1 MKFHTK
7 NNKMEEEKTEAD
19 SKKNPRPLDEGDI
32 EVLRRYG
39 MGPYADAV
47 KKTEDENRNMVEK
60 VKKLSGIKESDTGL
74 ALPSQWNLV
83 QDKQL
88 LKEEPLQVARC
99 TKIINPNTEDAKYM
113 ITIKQMAKYVVGLGD
128 KVVATDIEE
137 GMRIGVDHR
146 KYQIQIPLPPKIDP
160 SVTMMTVEEKPD
172 VTYNDVG
179 GAKEQL
185 ERLKEVVEMP
195 LLNPEK
201 FINLGIDPPR
211 GVLLYGPP
219 GTGKTLTARAVA
231 NRTEACFIRVIGSEL
246 VQKYVGEGARMVR
259 ELFQMARTK
268 KACIIFFDEVDAIG
282 GARHDDGA
290 GSDNEVQ
297 RTMLE
302 IVNQLDGFEARGN
315 IKVLMATNRPD
326 TLDPALT
333 RPGRIDRK
341 IEFGLPDLEG
351 RAHIFKIHAR
361 TMSMEK
367 NIRFELLARL
377 CPNATGADIRSVCT
391 EAGMFA
397 IRGRRKFISE
407 KDLLD
412 AIEKVIKGYSKFSAT
427 SKYMIY
433 N

>member
-1 MKFHTK
+1 
-7 NNKMEEEKTEAD
+7 
-19 SKKNPRPLDEGDI
+19 
-32 EVLRRYG
+32 
-39 MGPYADAV
+39 
-47 KKTEDENRNMVEK
+47 
-60 VKKLSGIKESDTGL
+60 
-74 ALPSQWNLV
+74 
-83 QDKQL
+83 
-88 LKEEPLQVARC
+88 
-99 TKIINPNTEDAKYM
+99 
-113 ITIKQMAKYVVGLGD
+113 
-128 KVVATDIEE
+128 
-137 GMRIGVDHR
+137 
-146 KYQIQIPLPPKIDP
+146 
-160 SVTMMTVEEKPD
+160 
-172 VTYNDVG
+172 
-179 GAKEQL
+179 
-185 ERLKEVVEMP
+185 
-195 LLNPEK
+195 
-201 FINLGIDPPR
+201 
-211 GVLLYGPP
+211 
-219 GTGKTLTARAVA
+219 
-231 NRTEACFIRVIGSEL
+231 
-246 VQKYVGEGARMVR
+246 
-259 ELFQMARTK
+259 
-268 KACIIFFDEVDAIG
+268 
-282 GARHDDGA
+282 
-290 GSDNEVQ
+290 
-297 RTMLE
+297 MLE